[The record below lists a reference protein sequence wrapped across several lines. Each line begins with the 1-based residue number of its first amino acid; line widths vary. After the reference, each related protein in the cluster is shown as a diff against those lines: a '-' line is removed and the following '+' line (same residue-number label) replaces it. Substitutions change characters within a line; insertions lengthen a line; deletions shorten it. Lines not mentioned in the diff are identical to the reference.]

1 MTRPGPNMA
10 KCPENLGSFPSLG
23 RNMPETLGGYQKPA
37 GKTGFR
43 DPRPQ
48 KTAFSAPVAAE
59 VFNIPETQARACEKQ
74 NLRNV

>member
-1 MTRPGPNMA
+1 MSGKSGQFSAPRAQHARNI
-10 KCPENLGSFPSLG
+10 G
-23 RNMPETLGGYQKPA
+23 RLSKPA

-43 DPRPQ
+43 DPGSQ